1 MIPILVVFVV
11 KMRHH
16 LFMQLQSSGE
26 KTTLAGSA
34 KMEKSK
40 PMQAIRNWLFFSL
53 NISGVALLLNG
64 LRSLR
69 HVVYDVM
76 SDVLTYIDFN
86 TSDLILPKLE
96 LRYAFCLLS
105 VASLSCIANLN
116 VLLIFLVANLQN
128 RALSLHGVIVL
139 QSPGAGLQAVPTC
152 RVALVGLSPLL

>member
-1 MIPILVVFVV
+1 M
-11 KMRHH
+11 
-16 LFMQLQSSGE
+16 
-26 KTTLAGSA
+26 
-34 KMEKSK
+34 SK
-40 PMQAIRNWLFFSL
+40 NRRKASLCKLYEVNSFFSL

-96 LRYAFCLLS
+96 LRYIFCLFRL
-105 VASLSCIANLN
+105 LLYH

>member
-1 MIPILVVFVV
+1 MVLSYLIATVRHVVYGVISRVF
-11 KMRHH
+11 
-16 LFMQLQSSGE
+16 QS
-26 KTTLAGSA
+26 LY
-34 KMEKSK
+34 
-40 PMQAIRNWLFFSL
+40 RNYYSFSPETEFRKCIVYYFFL

-128 RALSLHGVIVL
+128 RALSLHGVVVL
-139 QSPGAGLQAVPTC
+139 QPPGVGLQAVPTC
-152 RVALVGLSPLL
+152 RVALIGLSPLL